1 MGHSDALL
9 MVTKDLQLIK
19 SRLENCFKNRLDL
32 IHSMGFPGG
41 SDGKES
47 TCNARDL
54 GSTLGLGRSP
64 GGGNVPTPVFV
75 PGECRGQRNPMGYS
89 PWGRKEPDMTE

>member
-1 MGHSDALL
+1 MSRSVADTSYNLGCPTLSFPEKKQHMGHPDALL

-32 IHSMGFPGG
+32 IYSMGFLGG

-47 TCNARDL
+47 TCNA
-54 GSTLGLGRSP
+54 
-64 GGGNVPTPVFV
+64 
-75 PGECRGQRNPMGYS
+75 
-89 PWGRKEPDMTE
+89 

>member
-1 MGHSDALL
+1 MSRRVADTSYNLGCPTLSFPEKKQHMGHSDALL

-32 IHSMGFPGG
+32 IYSMGFLGG

-47 TCNARDL
+47 TCNA
-54 GSTLGLGRSP
+54 
-64 GGGNVPTPVFV
+64 
-75 PGECRGQRNPMGYS
+75 
-89 PWGRKEPDMTE
+89 